1 MLSASAANIT
11 NSGDMVPV
19 NALRLGW
26 KPKWDEKRFLENLDG
41 EVQSVLDFDT
51 VPASLYDSLMADQK

>member
-1 MLSASAANIT
+1 MLLKEADFI

-19 NALRLGW
+19 NAPRLGW
-26 KPKWDEKRFLENLDG
+26 QPKWNEERFLENIDA

-51 VPASLYDSLMADQK
+51 VPASVYDSLLADGK